1 MRQRPLPLR
10 RDRRRRPLY
19 RRSISRA
26 YHAASDRA
34 VAEYVTLTT
43 GELHRRGHP
52 HPRVTAVAKKK
63 QGNRRAACPL
73 PQRSGRGIFRVALSK
88 YSHYVFGRG
97 IFRKRRLPYP
107 PGERSSERRQARTA
121 TIFLLSRLD
130 KFTPPCAAVSKVE
143 LAVVQAMFAMRPEL
157 DRIGTYAKS
166 GPTWRARDFRA
177 SELPGEPREPREK
190 FRARAH
196 PGALT
201 RRARGQ
207 PALPRPGGPV
217 RVGLRGLDFLDASLD
232 ADLPAPRL
240 PIERERRMRIVA

>member
-1 MRQRPLPLR
+1 M
-10 RDRRRRPLY
+10 
-19 RRSISRA
+19 SR
-26 YHAASDRA
+26 YFQAA
-34 VAEYVTLTT
+34 
-43 GELHRRGHP
+43 RGGPKAHP
-52 HPRVTAVAKKK
+52 T
-63 QGNRRAACPL
+63 L
-73 PQRSGRGIFRVALSK
+73 PQRS
-88 YSHYVFGRG
+88 GRG

-107 PGERSSERRQARTA
+107 PGERSSERSQARTA

-130 KFTPPCAAVSKVE
+130 QFTPPCAAVSKVE
-143 LAVVQAMFAMRPEL
+143 LAVVQAMFAVRPEL

-177 SELPGEPREPREK
+177 SELPGEPRKPREK

-217 RVGLRGLDFLDASLD
+217 RVGLRGRDFLDPSVD
-232 ADLPAPRL
+232 ADLPALRL
-240 PIERERRMRIVA
+240 PVERERRMRIVA